1 MKVKRYIGDTAQDAL
16 QKVRAELGRDAVII
30 NTRKIKK
37 RGFAGL
43 FTKPLVEVV
52 AAIDDYEKD
61 NQNVG
66 KVTME
71 VNDSTKNIDAINKTE
86 TFKESLKVSMNSL
99 KDENFSKIDETNNIE
114 KEFNEIKSMLNKV
127 YKIIKIDEDNLS
139 TIAKQ
144 YIFRLRNAE
153 VDEEIIS
160 NIEDKIEKLTE
171 DLQNSE
177 DFIRDFIHNALL
189 DFINIENED
198 IDTTLKKI
206 NIFVGPTGVGKTTT
220 MAKLAALYTLKKQ
233 KKVGLITS
241 DTYRIAAV
249 EQLKT
254 YSDIIGIPLIVVYS
268 PQEFVSAVES
278 FRDKDIIMVDTAGRS
293 HKDRY
298 QLAELKHL
306 LDTGIESQTYL
317 VISAGTKMSDCRDIL
332 NSYSFL
338 EDYKLLFT
346 KIDETSSH
354 GIIVNTSYITK
365 KPLSYLTYGQSV
377 PDDIE
382 IADKSKIINS
392 FLGDKI
398 YEGSSR

>member
-144 YIFRLRNAE
+144 YIFRLRTAE